1 MSDLDNTQNPQVA
14 ERVADDLY
22 SSESEE
28 VILKTTPVMSQDTI
42 TRSDLQDIIDGWEEK
57 FDKMAEGM
65 RAIDEGTHEKFDKLA
80 EGVRAIEEGTH
91 DVHAH
96 VDMVIRENL
105 ARENAQLAT
114 NKQLKSIQEALTRFM
129 ETCDQ
134 AHPTPVRAFVQQCAP
149 KLSTPITPSGAPTRY
164 RSEFSFAS
172 PVNQTAPVER
182 AETEAETSVND
193 QRTRTEME
201 IEATLNSRQ

>member
-1 MSDLDNTQNPQVA
+1 MIYGLPLHLCMLCNDNHICQSYVIISRACFTGTCSESPRPHVA

-57 FDKMAEGM
+57 FDKLAEGV
-65 RAIDEGTHEKFDKLA
+65 RAIEEGTHEKFDKLA

-96 VDMVIRENL
+96 VDMVMRENR
-105 ARENAQLAT
+105 AHENGQLAT
-114 NKQLKSIQEALTRFM
+114 NKQLKLIQEALARFM
-129 ETCDQ
+129 ETCDP
-134 AHPTPVRAFVQQCAP
+134 AHPTPVRTFVQQCAP
-149 KLSTPITPSGAPTRY
+149 KMSTPITPSGAPTRY
-164 RSEFSFAS
+164 RSEFSLR
-172 PVNQTAPVER
+172 P
-182 AETEAETSVND
+182 
-193 QRTRTEME
+193 
-201 IEATLNSRQ
+201 L